1 MTLLIN
7 RNNVPL
13 NASFPIPYVLIGR
26 LILLQNR
33 LRSPRFVMVSKEDYC
48 GLWLFEEGAGK
59 KIADSSDNKN
69 DGEIIGELKWV
80 EGKYGKALEFPGAS
94 QNLVQVP
101 DSKTLNPTKGITV
114 MAWGWLVDA
123 AGGNR
128 RFLQKST
135 PGSDNQYRFL
145 LEWGVFKFDAGP
157 GVSPEEVTTGIFSE
171 NEWHHVAGVYDGKE
185 IALYIDGEKVA
196 KLAASGEMIPS
207 TGPLSLGA
215 KWNDPGDPGDY
226 WKGKIDELAVFNR
239 GLTADEIKEAMKG
252 LGNLSVEPAG
262 KLATT
267 WASIKAQ

>member
-1 MTLLIN
+1 MRRFFFLVALMVAFVIL
-7 RNNVPL
+7 V
-13 NASFPIPYVLIGR
+13 AIPYTSTSLAKIA
-26 LILLQNR
+26 
-33 LRSPRFVMVSKEDYC
+33 KEDYC

-59 KIADSSDNKN
+59 KITDSSENKN
-69 DGEIIGELKWV
+69 DGSIIGELKWV
-80 EGKYGKALEFPGAS
+80 EGKYGKALEYPGTS

-145 LEWGVFKFDAGP
+145 LEWGVFKFDTGP
-157 GVSPEEVTTGIFSE
+157 GVSPSEVTTGIFSE

-196 KLAASGEMIPS
+196 HLSASGEMIPS
-207 TGPLSLGA
+207 TGPISLGA
-215 KWNDPGDPGDY
+215 KWNDPGNPGDY

-252 LGNLSVEPAG
+252 SVNILSVEPAG
-262 KLATT
+262 KLTTT
-267 WASIKAQ
+267 WGNVKAQ